1 MKILYL
7 HQYFNTPAMPGS
19 TRSFEFAK
27 RLVARGDTVYMVTT
41 NWQGK
46 SSQSISNV
54 SGINV
59 YWAPIGYENKMNFL
73 AKIYS
78 YIGYLWYV
86 IIIGTLI

>member
-46 SSQSISNV
+46 YRV
-54 SGINV
+54 FMV
-59 YWAPIGYENKMNFL
+59 RDYYWW
-73 AKIYS
+73 KIEFRFNYCEQ
-78 YIGYLWYV
+78 Y
-86 IIIGTLI
+86 TLNRRHPRYNA